1 MAAELIRTFIAVK
14 IHPQHKLKD
23 TLVEL
28 KNEFSNESIKWV
40 EPENLHLTLKFLGE
54 TNRDNPDIIAQLLEE
69 AARNCPAIKLQLTG
83 LGFFKNKGQPKVLFV
98 NIERNDSLGK
108 LFNSI
113 EDKLIK
119 IGFEK
124 EKRRFSP
131 HLTLARIKHLNNKKR
146 FYSTIEK
153 FGISEF
159 QETVV
164 REIYVF
170 QSVLTPSGPIYKPL
184 KIVQLD

>member
-1 MAAELIRTFIAVK
+1 MAELIRTFIAVK
-14 IHPQHKLKD
+14 IHPLHKLKD

-28 KNEFSNESIKWV
+28 KNEFSDESIKWV
-40 EPENLHLTLKFLGE
+40 EPENLHLTVKFLGN
-54 TNRDNPDIIAQLLEE
+54 TNRNQVNEIAQLLEE
-69 AARNCPAIKLQLTG
+69 AARNCSAIKLQLTG

-113 EDKLIK
+113 ENKLVK

-131 HLTLARIKHLNNKKR
+131 HLTLARIKHLDNRKR

-153 FGISEF
+153 FRISEF
-159 QETVV
+159 QETFV
-164 REIYVF
+164 REIYVY
-170 QSVLTPSGPIYKPL
+170 QSVLTPSGSIYKPL
-184 KIVQLD
+184 KIIQLD